1 MANFKLSSVKPTI
14 DIIQECVPDV
24 YVSKIALVKMKVF
37 IENCDKEVGWLGTAY
52 QDKGTI
58 YIDDMMLFDQEVS
71 SVTTDISVEG
81 LTSFGEKLLA
91 LPNGVDIWNSIKVW
105 GHSHVNMGVTPSS
118 VDDKQMITFKDNGHD
133 WFIRIIGNKSG
144 DLRIDL
150 YNYKLGI
157 TYKNLPWK
165 VLYTQEELDL
175 IDKIAQLEEQ
185 LENYNEKIEE
195 NLTPSLL
202 LDIKTMVSDKVTTTK
217 YNSSANRHYDYS
229 LKRYVT
235 LVDDDEYEEKNSYIK
250 HLSSYKNR
258 GTEEETKKKTDTTGE
273 KEDTNELYAI
283 KEEVHLANIEN
294 GLYDDYICDDIAHC
308 KDLKEVKNAMEM
320 WGVEGVY
327 DVYTNNDIKNIW
339 DKMIKL
345 YNESIDDEDDET
357 IMVQ

>member
-37 IENCDKEVGWLGTAY
+37 VENCDKEVGWLGTAY

-165 VLYTQEELDL
+165 VLYTQEELNL
-175 IDKIAQLEEQ
+175 IEQIAKLEEQ

-202 LDIKTMVSDKVTTTK
+202 LDIKVMVSDKKSAIASTYNTK
-217 YNSSANRHYDYS
+217 ASGYYDYNQ
-229 LKRYVT
+229 KRYVRY
-235 LVDDDEYEEKNSYIK
+235 DEEDEEKNSYITN
-250 HLSSYKNR
+250 LSSYKNR

-294 GLYDDYICDDIAHC
+294 GLYDGYICDDVVHC
-308 KDLKEVKNAMEM
+308 KDLEEVKDTLDV

-327 DVYTNNDIKNIW
+327 DVYTDKDITNIW
-339 DKMIKL
+339 LKMIKL
-345 YNESIDDEDDET
+345 YNDSGDAEDDET